1 MAQIPV
7 PENVLNDVLEQR
19 GKIYGS
25 FTSHA
30 SITQMLEN
38 LCEEHFNNV
47 HTTHNFKHFLT
58 PVQLEGLHMIL
69 HKIGRIV
76 NGDPMYEDSW
86 RDIAGYA
93 TLVADGLK
101 NEQNVKSLHK
111 I

>member
-1 MAQIPV
+1 MIQTP
-7 PENVLNDVLEQR
+7 VLENDPNDILKQR

-30 SITQMLEN
+30 YITQRLEN
-38 LCEEHFNNV
+38 LCEEHFNIV

-58 PVQLEGLHMIL
+58 PVQLEGFHMIL

-93 TLVADGLK
+93 TLVADTLK